1 MINANFSELQTG
13 DILIINDNLWQYD
26 TGQQLRITGISGLS
40 ETTEVHFGL
49 KYTDR
54 AIVKTGEYQD
64 NALTVDIPNL
74 FLEYADSTPAKV
86 WVHIRESES
95 AAKTILEIHIPIIPR
110 ERPDDYIS
118 PEDIAGGTALQTAV
132 NSYLDAHP
140 EQYTGYTKAETEQL
154 ITHAASLK
162 ESLSHKVTEITANST
177 DAQYPSAKAVYTMA
191 EILKKR
197 MASTKDYG
205 FVGDGTEEDTARLQ
219 CAIDEN
225 SVLYIPKRSDNKPYY
240 LYTPDPN
247 PNNPSETID
256 TVTYPTHDC
265 ITISHPIVL
274 FGDGIAKTIL
284 MIKHQDRDDD
294 YKNNIGGAV
303 IKINNGNKVVIRD
316 LAIYGI
322 KGTGNPPG
330 KKDGIV
336 IDNSNSVV
344 IENVEFK
351 QLNNDGIRILS
362 NCNGSFFNNL
372 HITECGRNGLFQ
384 AGHGNCFS
392 NIYAHHNY
400 NGLFLESGGGQVTNV
415 RTGENKGNGM
425 VLHRAVAFL
434 INNVESQQNKLNGL
448 LMLNDYYGSTY
459 ASEYGRV
466 WPCRGNIIS
475 NFQCFGN
482 NYRTSNSEAN
492 AGASGFVIAGM
503 DNVIQGNDIPCR
515 NLAGTWIAFE
525 QSSVKISSPYTTNNI
540 IDITQSF
547 GFDGDRYDLELNA
560 DNNFNEFK
568 SVDSVVPLEVNEI
581 KINGNRVT
589 ENNFKSSIYSS
600 RAVSTYYYSSRPGI
614 FDGVKSTV
622 SANTLTISQGA
633 SGYIDS
639 NNVYQKLLRNL
650 DQIRTNS
657 SGIETAITRRTSQ
670 IVDGEVEYTDHE
682 GIIVMPLFR
691 MANSTKVAPFSINTY
706 YCDDSENEHV
716 PAGAARIFLKLKY
729 RVTPNNP
736 SAYGKWGIYTIVQ
749 AIINGAD
756 PEQLNP
762 YVSEVKNTCC
772 YSGEYLERYFV
783 YDFSH
788 LAANEN
794 ISIDHIAVNLC
805 FAKLASGD
813 DITAEPDAV
822 GFEMPEI
829 KFAYGSGSLTQLEA
843 ASGVTAPSFVYP

>member
-1 MINANFSELQTG
+1 M
-13 DILIINDNLWQYD
+13 
-26 TGQQLRITGISGLS
+26 
-40 ETTEVHFGL
+40 
-49 KYTDR
+49 
-54 AIVKTGEYQD
+54 
-64 NALTVDIPNL
+64 
-74 FLEYADSTPAKV
+74 EYADSTPAKV
-86 WVHIRESES
+86 WVHIRENES
-95 AAKTILEIHIPIIPR
+95 AAKTVREIQIPIIPR

-140 EQYTGYTKAETEQL
+140 EEYTGYTKAETEQL

-197 MASTKDYG
+197 MASTQDYG

-219 CAIDEN
+219 RAINEN
-225 SVLYIPKRSDNKPYY
+225 SVLYIPKKSDNKPYY

-247 PNNPSETID
+247 TND
-256 TVTYPTHDC
+256 QTVIYPTHDC
-265 ITISHPIVL
+265 ITISHPIVI
-274 FGDGIAKTIL
+274 FGDGMGKTIL

-322 KGTGNPPG
+322 KGTGAQPG
-330 KKDGIV
+330 KKNGIV

-362 NCNGSFFNNL
+362 YCNGSFFNNL

-400 NGLFLESGGGQVTNV
+400 NGLFLEEGGGQVTNV

-448 LMLNDYYGSTY
+448 LMLNDYYDSTY
-459 ASEYGRV
+459 ASQYGRV

-482 NYRTSNSEAN
+482 NYRASNSEAN
-492 AGASGFVIAGM
+492 AGASGFVIAGV

-515 NLAGTWIAFE
+515 NMVTLSGTWMAFE

-568 SVDSVVPLEVNEI
+568 SIDSVVPLEANEI

-589 ENNFKSSIYSS
+589 ENNFKSSTYSS
-600 RAVSTYYYSSRPGI
+600 RKVSAWYYSPRAGE

-639 NNVYQKLLRNL
+639 NNIYQKLLRNL
-650 DQIRTNS
+650 DQIRTNG
-657 SGIETAITRRTSQ
+657 SGVETAITRRTSR
-670 IVDGEVEYTDHE
+670 IVGGEVEYTDHE

-691 MANSTKVAPFSINTY
+691 MANSTKIDPFSINTY

-729 RVTPNNP
+729 RVTPGNP
-736 SAYGKWGIYTIVQ
+736 GTYGKWGIYTIVQ

-762 YVSEVKNTCC
+762 YVSEVKSTCC

>member
-1 MINANFSELQTG
+1 MSVINFDVIDKIVRRRDGFNPVRGERNYTKLHFDFERGYGWDNCEIITASFFVSADEIVKSEPTTIVHNSAEFNIPSKFSTYRGKLFVGIQGTYDDDGETVTVATDIVWLDIG
-13 DILIINDNLWQYD
+13 KGILIEEGANQTLYEKLIDLFTVVVDQKAKRFNTLAGY
-26 TGQQLRITGISGLS
+26 GIT
-40 ETTEVHFGL
+40 
-49 KYTDR
+49 
-54 AIVKTGEYQD
+54 
-64 NALTVDIPNL
+64 
-74 FLEYADSTPAKV
+74 
-86 WVHIRESES
+86 
-95 AAKTILEIHIPIIPR
+95 
-110 ERPDDYIS
+110 
-118 PEDIAGGTALQTAV
+118 
-132 NSYLDAHP
+132 DAF
-140 EQYTGYTKAETEQL
+140 TKAE
-154 ITHAASLK
+154 
-162 ESLSHKVTEITANST
+162 
-177 DAQYPSAKAVYTMA
+177 MA

-197 MASTKDYG
+197 MASTQDYG
-205 FVGDGTEEDTARLQ
+205 FVGDGTAEDTARLQ
-219 CAIDEN
+219 RAIDEN
-225 SVLYIPKRSDNKPYY
+225 SVLYIPKKSDNKPYY
-240 LYTPDPN
+240 LYTPDPTITQEPN

-265 ITISHPIVL
+265 ITISHPIVI

-448 LMLNDYYGSTY
+448 LMLNDYYGSAY
-459 ASEYGRV
+459 ASQYGRV

-492 AGASGFVIAGM
+492 AGASGFVIAGV

-589 ENNFKSSIYSS
+589 ENNFKSSTYSS
-600 RAVSTYYYSSRPGI
+600 RAVSTYYSSRSGV
-614 FDGVKSTV
+614 FDGVQSTV

-670 IVDGEVEYTDHE
+670 IVDGEVEYTAHE
-682 GIIVMPLFR
+682 GILVMPLFR